1 MLCNYEEYCIEIYV
15 CLNITPGCLLYDV
28 RGFQQ
33 LQQMMPLAK
42 KKEYI
47 CEMC

>member
-1 MLCNYEEYCIEIYV
+1 MLCNYEVYCIEIYV